1 MEAMVAKELPT
12 VAKDQI
18 ACWLSETAGSDEA
31 GVQTATM
38 HLEGAQTAPT
48 FALCL
53 LKLAAGITFPLKYLN
68 FVPVCNVVMLI
79 FWSLRYKYMARLG

>member
-31 GVQTATM
+31 GVQAATL
-38 HLEGAQTAPT
+38 LEGAQTAPK

-53 LKLAAGITFPLKYLN
+53 LKLSAGITSP
-68 FVPVCNVVMLI
+68 P
-79 FWSLRYKYMARLG
+79 